1 MPKKTTEQKYKKQTL
16 LEHIQE
22 LPDTYIGSIE
32 ESTEPRYVYD
42 SESNSAIKGVT
53 RVSSPGLRS
62 YSKKGEIPMYMGGLA
77 VAIISTSQGVM
88 TGKEAYKKGLGGEI
102 ICYMW

>member
-1 MPKKTTEQKYKKQTL
+1 MKKKDCERCKKSFTKIDL
-16 LEHIQE
+16 K
-22 LPDTYIGSIE
+22 
-32 ESTEPRYVYD
+32 YD
-42 SESNSAIKGVT
+42 SESNPAIKGVT

-77 VAIISTSQGVM
+77 VAVISTSQGVM